1 MDTYDQTRRF
11 GRVPVAL
18 PVTGW
23 APQVQEAALS
33 GTVWYLGEGG
43 LMVEFPVGLQR
54 GTAVRVVLPTLQ
66 GLVEVEGTVV
76 WTTAHG
82 SVIRHGVAFREP
94 KGPDFMAA
102 VLGEKR

>member
-1 MDTYDQTRRF
+1 MDTYDPTRRF

-54 GTAVRVVLPTLQ
+54 GTSVRLALPTLQ
-66 GLVEVEGTVV
+66 GLMEVEGTVV
-76 WTTAHG
+76 WTTTHG
-82 SVIRHGVAFREP
+82 SVIRHGVAFP
-94 KGPDFMAA
+94 KPQGPDFIHR
-102 VLGEKR
+102 VLGDKR

>member
-1 MDTYDQTRRF
+1 MDTYDPTRRF

-23 APQVQEAALS
+23 APQVQETALS

-54 GTAVRVVLPTLQ
+54 GTAVRVLLPTFQ

-82 SVIRHGVAFREP
+82 SVIRHGLAFPEP
-94 KGPDFMAA
+94 QGPDFIQR
-102 VLGEKR
+102 VLGDKR

>member
-1 MDTYDQTRRF
+1 MDTYDPTRRF

-23 APQVQEAALS
+23 APPFQAAALS

-54 GTAVRVVLPTLQ
+54 GTAVRLTLPTRQ
-66 GLVEVEGTVV
+66 GFLEVEGTVV
-76 WTTAHG
+76 WTTTHG
-82 SVIRHGVAFREP
+82 PLIRHGVAFPAP
-94 KGPDFMAA
+94 KGPDFIQR
-102 VLGEKR
+102 VLGDKR

>member
-1 MDTYDQTRRF
+1 MGMFELARRF
-11 GRVPVAL
+11 ERLPVAL
-18 PVTGW
+18 SVTAW
-23 APQVQEAALS
+23 AQQFPDTALS

-43 LMVEFPVGLQR
+43 LMLEFPVGLQR
-54 GTAVRVVLPTLQ
+54 GTSVRVVLPTFQ

-82 SVIRHGVAFREP
+82 SVIRHGVAFPEP
-94 KGPDFMAA
+94 KGPDFIQR

>member
-1 MDTYDQTRRF
+1 METFEPTRRF
-11 GRVPVAL
+11 ERLPVAL

-43 LMVEFPVGLQR
+43 LMVEFPVELRR
-54 GTAVRVVLPTLQ
+54 GTSVRVVLPTFQ

-76 WTTAHG
+76 WTTSRG
-82 SVIRHGVAFREP
+82 SVIRHGVAFPEP
-94 KGPDFMAA
+94 KGPDFILR
-102 VLGEKR
+102 VLGEEH

>member
-1 MDTYDQTRRF
+1 METFERTRRF
-11 GRVPVAL
+11 ERLPVAL

-23 APQVQEAALS
+23 APQFQEAALS

-54 GTAVRVVLPTLQ
+54 GTSVRVVLPTFQ

-76 WTTAHG
+76 WTTSRG
-82 SVIRHGVAFREP
+82 SVIRHGVAFPEP
-94 KGPDFMAA
+94 KGPDFIQR